1 MFAAPAKELETLHEH
16 KHSWSNEMLKPG
28 SNPLAGVRGELFH
41 MQGEFDVGAAS
52 ELRFLVRGVPIVYD
66 VGRQELS
73 CAGKTAPLGL
83 ADGTIRLEVLV
94 DRTSIEIFGNGGR
107 IYMPI
112 GVVLAE
118 NDKSLAL
125 HAKTGSA
132 RIRSMEV
139 YRLRSAW
146 E

>member
-1 MFAAPAKELETLHEH
+1 MYAAPVREIETLHEH
-16 KHSWSNEMLKPG
+16 KRSWSNETLKPG

-41 MQGEFDVGAAS
+41 IRGEFEVGDAR
-52 ELRFLVRGVPIVYD
+52 ELRFLIRGMPIVYD

-73 CAGKTAPLGL
+73 CAGKTAPLRL
-83 ADGTIRLEVLV
+83 VDATIRLELLV

-107 IYMPI
+107 IYMPL
-112 GVVLAE
+112 GAVLADD
-118 NDKSLAL
+118 DKSLEL
-125 HAKTGSA
+125 HAGTGNA

-139 YRLRSAW
+139 YQLRSAW